1 MKKKRHT
8 VLAASQG
15 TDEGKIEEYDGLRTF
30 NAEFTLRDPSLLA
43 GRKEFDDGV
52 TLVILS
58 VFPNLVLQQIA
69 NTLAVRHIVTKG
81 PGQFELVWTLFG
93 YDDDGEEMQKI
104 RNKQGN
110 LIGPA
115 GLISME
121 DGEAVEIVHES
132 IIRDQQE
139 SSYIGMGG
147 GKAED
152 TEHLVTE
159 AAIIGFWEYYRKTM
173 QGSERHEGSE

>member
-1 MKKKRHT
+1 
-8 VLAASQG
+8 
-15 TDEGKIEEYDGLRTF
+15 
-30 NAEFTLRDPSLLA
+30 
-43 GRKEFDDGV
+43 
-52 TLVILS
+52 
-58 VFPNLVLQQIA
+58 
-69 NTLAVRHIVTKG
+69 
-81 PGQFELVWTLFG
+81 
-93 YDDDGEEMQKI
+93 MQNI

-121 DGEAVEIVHES
+121 DGEAVEIVHEA
-132 IIRDQQE
+132 IIRDQEE

-159 AAIIGFWEYYRKTM
+159 SAVIGFWEYYRKTM
-173 QGSERHEGSE
+173 HIEAEAS